1 MRPGSRRELLSTFGT
16 DLGKVALAPGIG
28 DVFEITYDGETIWG
42 RKADG
47 GFPDVKTLKRPARDR
62 LDPSRDL
69 GHIDRDRADEDG
81 KRDYSE
87 RKGPYPSI

>member
-1 MRPGSRRELLSTFGT
+1 VRPDSRRSCFRHSGPTSERC
-16 DLGKVALAPGIG
+16 ARAGIG

-47 GFPDVKTLKRPARDR
+47 GFPDVKTLKRPVRDR

-69 GHIDRDRADEDG
+69 GHIDRDRADEEG
-81 KRDYSE
+81 K
-87 RKGPYPSI
+87 

>member
-1 MRPGSRRELLSTFGT
+1 VSLASACGLTRAGTAFDIRDRPRRG
-16 DLGKVALAPGIG
+16 ALAPGIG

-47 GFPDVKTLKRPARDR
+47 GFPDVKTLKRPVRDR

-69 GHIDRDRADEDG
+69 GHIARDRADEEG
-81 KRDYSE
+81 K
-87 RKGPYPSI
+87 